1 MQSARDEFYTSGPWK
16 ALRASVLR
24 SSKYRC
30 QNCARYG
37 RARDATTVHHAN
49 PIEERPDLRTARWN
63 LVALCDECHNAM
75 HDRTTHKLT
84 ALGERWRARVSPPPS
99 KVEKQLWE
107 TGQWDLF
114 Q

>member
-1 MQSARDEFYTSGPWK
+1 MVQAARNEFYTSGQWDT
-16 ALRASVLR
+16 LRASVLR

-63 LVALCDECHNAM
+63 LIALCDECHNAM

-84 ALGERWRARVSPPPS
+84 ALGERWRARVSPPS
-99 KVEKQLWE
+99 LR
-107 TGQWDLF
+107 G
-114 Q
+114 